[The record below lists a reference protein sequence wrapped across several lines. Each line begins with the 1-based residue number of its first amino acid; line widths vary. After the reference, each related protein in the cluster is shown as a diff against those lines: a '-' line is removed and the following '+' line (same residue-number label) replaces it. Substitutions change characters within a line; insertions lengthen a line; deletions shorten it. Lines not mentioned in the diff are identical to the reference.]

1 VRQIYKN
8 WFYNQTKR
16 KRAVKNQVKFGKKW
30 TARKVIKVQRKA
42 DVLKETGAKAGDKEM
57 IGNYQHA
64 LRTIIE
70 GCSEGELERAEE
82 TAKEWANEGP
92 PREVQVEVAQKR
104 SGNIMREFAD
114 NLFKDAGMR
123 VAILWAY
130 KDNDGIL
137 TANV

>member
-1 VRQIYKN
+1 MYKN

-16 KRAVKNQVKFGKKW
+16 KRATKHLVKFGKKW
-30 TARKVIKVQRKA
+30 TARKVIEVQRKA
-42 DVLKETGAKAGDKEM
+42 DILKETGAKAGDKQM
-57 IGNYQHA
+57 IGNYQQA
-64 LRTIIE
+64 LRTVM
-70 GCSEGELERAEE
+70 GGLSQVELTAAEE

-114 NLFKDAGMR
+114 KLFKDAGMR
-123 VAILWAY
+123 VAVLWAY
-130 KDNDGIL
+130 KDSDGDL